1 MSLKTQQN
9 FISSMRLCLLLLLTV
24 AITALSPAAALASDD
39 APTVAYLSFGQS
51 PIFELTKKGVM
62 DVLEAYGYISAD
74 ERATLQGGSDLR
86 GENINILNRDAGFD
100 LATASLMVEDALDQG
115 ADVLL
120 TISTQVGLIAN
131 SAIAEMDDPPALI
144 FAILTAP
151 YLTGMAE
158 SSCVKPANVTGT
170 QMDIDFSVFD
180 QVRRAQNP
188 DLQAFGFIH
197 DPNDPSQESALMA
210 LTNYAQAYGLR
221 FEVATIITAADYA
234 LAAESLID
242 KGVEAI
248 VLPARTGSNS
258 GVVSVVDAAYG
269 VAVYSALVTDVFIG
283 VPLGAGFQGWYS
295 EGAIA
300 GRMLANYLRGELDI
314 ATTAINLTPGFAVA
328 VNLDSAAANGLT
340 VTDETLAMADFV
352 IEEGAAYGDIEIPGV
367 NTFLEDMPH
376 EERIA
381 QDQAFLQTLHC
392 APEMIAEQQAA
403 LESGG

>member
-367 NTFLEDMPH
+367 NTFLEDMPL

-392 APEMIAEQQAA
+392 TPEMIAEQQAA